1 MSDWIGPNN
10 YRIENFQN
18 RGAAI
23 TVRADSTNIVQK

>member
-1 MSDWIGPNN
+1 MSDWVGAGN

-23 TVRADSTNIVQK
+23 AAKDEKVVQK